1 MSSCLSTEDFLE
13 RNRAMSNKWGPRTR
27 IGGSGLVAALT
38 ALVVAIAAMSVY
50 ASSKSNHSTAWYME
64 KAAPASSQPTTGH
77 ATKGEKTANATVNY
91 AKSLSKAFRDAAS
104 KVLPSVVMI
113 TNTPAVAQVSGNHRE
128 DNSEEMPFGSKGSP
142 FGDLFNNP
150 ELRHFF
156 KEFHSMPQMPEH
168 GMKGAGSGVIVDSS
182 GIILTNNHVVAG
194 GGQVMVR
201 LHDGRE
207 FKAVDIKTDP
217 KSDLAILR
225 IEGAGPL
232 TAARLGDSN
241 QAEVGDWVLALGEPF
256 GLEGTVTAGIVS
268 AKGRGLGITGREDFI
283 QTDAAINP
291 GNSGGPLVNLDGE
304 VIGINTAISTSNGG
318 YQGVGFAIP
327 IDLAKWVGGQLER
340 SGTVHRAYLG
350 VLIQP
355 VTQPLAEQFKVKVN
369 SGVLI
374 AEVRPDSPAAKAGLK
389 AGDIVLQFA
398 GQAVS
403 NPRELQGYVET
414 SKIGTPEA
422 LTILRAGKKMTINV
436 TSREMPREFAE
447 ASTSSESLS
456 NKESSRFDQLGI
468 QADNLT
474 PEVAEHL
481 GIKAEHG
488 VAITDVR
495 SGSPADM
502 AGLTTGMVITEV
514 DRQPIKT
521 TEGLHKALKAHPL
534 DKGVLL
540 LVRSA
545 EGSRFVV
552 LSVETK

>member
-1 MSSCLSTEDFLE
+1 M
-13 RNRAMSNKWGPRTR
+13 NKNWFTRGTRTW
-27 IGGSGLVAALT
+27 IAGGGLAAIVT
-38 ALVVAIAAMSVY
+38 ALVIGVAAVSVY
-50 ASSKSNHSTAWYME
+50 ASSKSNHSRAWYAE
-64 KAAPASSQPTTGH
+64 NATPASGQPTAGQ
-77 ATKGEKTANATVNY
+77 ATAGETAPNASANY
-91 AKSLSKAFRDAAS
+91 AKSLSKVFRDAAS
-104 KVLPSVVMI
+104 RVLPSVVMI
-113 TNTPAVAQVSGNHRE
+113 TNTPTVAQMSGNRKSLPD
-128 DNSEEMPFGSKGSP
+128 DNAEETPFGLKGTP
-142 FGDLFNNP
+142 FGDLLKNP

-156 KEFHSMPQMPEH
+156 KEFHSTPQMPGR
-168 GMKGAGSGVIVDSS
+168 GMPGAGSGVIVDPS

-194 GGQVMVR
+194 GGEVTVR

-225 IEGAGPL
+225 IEGAGTLP
-232 TAARLGDSN
+232 AARLGDSN
-241 QAEVGDWVLALGEPF
+241 KVDVGDWVLALGEPF
-256 GLEGTVTAGIVS
+256 GLEGTVTAGIIS
-268 AKGRGLGITGREDFI
+268 AKGRGLGITDREDFL

-304 VIGINTAISTSNGG
+304 VIGINTAISTNSGG

-327 IDLAKWVGGQLER
+327 IDLAKWVGGQLEQ
-340 SGTVHRAYLG
+340 SGSVHRAYLG
-350 VLIQP
+350 VMIQP

-369 SGVLI
+369 AGVLI

-398 GQAVS
+398 GRPVS
-403 NPRELQGYVET
+403 SPRVLQGYVET
-414 SKIGTPEA
+414 SKIGSSEP
-422 LTILRAGKKMTINV
+422 LTILREGKQMTIHV
-436 TSREMPREFAE
+436 TCREMPGENAQTGTNSK
-447 ASTSSESLS
+447 APG

-468 QADNLT
+468 QVENLT

-488 VAITDVR
+488 VAITEVR
-495 SGSPADM
+495 SGGPAEL
-502 AGLTTGMVITEV
+502 AGLSPGMVITEA
-514 DRQPIKT
+514 DRQPVKT
-521 TEGLHKALKAHPL
+521 TGDLRKALEARPL

-552 LSVETK
+552 VHVESK